1 MMQVVRL
8 EAGASF
14 QWPRAAVAVGNFD
27 GVHRGHQALVA
38 RAIAT
43 AAATGGTAVVLTF
56 DPHPARVI
64 APQAAPRALMT
75 LDQKAR
81 VLSRL
86 GAQAMAVLPFTA
98 GLAAASPR
106 EFAES
111 VLRGALDAEAIV
123 VGDNFRFGRGRAGD
137 VAALQALGETLGFR
151 VVEVPPVLVGG
162 QRVSSSR
169 VREALG
175 QGDVRTAATLLGR
188 PHLVEGP
195 IVRGAGRGRTI
206 GIPTA
211 NVSPGGEMLPALGV
225 YAAWCWPEAGGSA
238 IAGVVNV
245 GRRPTFDGG
254 DVSVEAHLLDF
265 TGDLYGR
272 TMAVSF
278 VERLREEKAFAGPEA
293 LVTQI
298 RNDIAAAR
306 DVLAG
311 PPPASPWDG
320 L

>member
-14 QWPRAAVAVGNFD
+14 QWPRASVAVGNFD

-38 RAIAT
+38 RAIST
-43 AAATGGTAVVLTF
+43 ASATGGTAVVLTF

-106 EFAES
+106 EFAAD
-111 VLRGALDAEAIV
+111 VLRGALDAAAIV

-137 VAALQALGETLGFR
+137 VGALRALGDALGFA

-162 QRVSSSR
+162 ERVSSSR
-169 VREALG
+169 VRQALAA
-175 QGDVRTAATLLGR
+175 GDARMAATLLGR
-188 PHLVEGP
+188 GHWIEGRV
-195 IVRGAGRGRTI
+195 VRGARRGRTL
-206 GIPTA
+206 GVPTA
-211 NVSPGGEMLPALGV
+211 NVQPGGEMLPALGV
-225 YAAWCWPEAGGSA
+225 YAAWCWPAAGSPGT
-238 IAGVVNV
+238 AGVVNI
-245 GRRPTFDGG
+245 GRRPTFDAGA
-254 DVSVEAHLLDF
+254 VSVEAHLLDF
-265 TGDLYGR
+265 AEELYGR
-272 TMAVSF
+272 TLGLTF
-278 VERLREEKAFAGPEA
+278 VDRLREEKAFDGPDA
-293 LVTQI
+293 LVRQI
-298 RNDIAAAR
+298 RDDIAAAR
-306 DVLAG
+306 EVLAG
-311 PPPASPWDG
+311 PPPASPLD
-320 L
+320 